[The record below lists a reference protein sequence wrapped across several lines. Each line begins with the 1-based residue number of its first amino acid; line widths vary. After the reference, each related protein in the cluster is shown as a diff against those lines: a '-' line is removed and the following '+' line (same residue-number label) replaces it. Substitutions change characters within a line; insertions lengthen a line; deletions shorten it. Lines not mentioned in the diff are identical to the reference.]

1 MQKFSTILNV
11 ILLLAVAVLYY
22 LHFSSGKKNGS
33 GNAAAWAYN
42 AKDTGSKKVPV
53 VAYVELDSLNANVNF
68 IKQRKVE
75 LEAEQKGIMSE
86 YERAYQGLEA
96 EKNNFL
102 KRGNAITQQEAQVF
116 QEKLMQKQQDIE
128 SSKQAKGQRLAERGA
143 KVMEDMQ
150 AQLKDFLNE
159 YNKEKKYTY
168 ILATGTGLDYI
179 FYKDSSLNITPEIVK
194 GLNEKMNKSAK
205 P

>member
-1 MQKFSTILNV
+1 MQKFSTILNAV
-11 ILLLAVAVLYY
+11 LLFAVAVLYY
-22 LHFSSGKKNGS
+22 LHFSSGKKNTSGS
-33 GNAAAWAYN
+33 NAVGVFN
-42 AKDTGSKKVPV
+42 SKDTGFKKVPV

-68 IKQRKVE
+68 IKQRKAE

-86 YERAYQGLEA
+86 YEKSYQGLEA

-102 KRGNAITQQEAQVF
+102 KRGNAITQQDAQAF

-128 SSKQAKGQRLAERGA
+128 SSKQSKGQRLAEKGA
-143 KVMEDMQ
+143 KIMEEMQ

-179 FYKDSSLNITPEIVK
+179 FYKDSTLNITPEIVK

>member
-1 MQKFSTILNV
+1 MQKFSTILN
-11 ILLLAVAVLYY
+11 IFLLLAVAILYY

-33 GNAAAWAYN
+33 GNTAASVFN
-42 AKDTGSKKVPV
+42 SKDTGSKKIPV

-68 IKQRKVE
+68 IKQRKAE
-75 LEAEQKGIMSE
+75 LEAEQKGIMFD
-86 YERAYQGLEA
+86 YEKAYQGLEA

-128 SSKQAKGQRLAERGA
+128 SSKQSKGQRLAEKGA
-143 KVMEDMQ
+143 KIMEDMQ
-150 AQLKDFLNE
+150 SQLKEFLNE

-179 FYKDSSLNITPEIVK
+179 FYKDSTLNITPEIVK